1 MNLKIRTLVLEY
13 SLKIESHINTLLLG
27 HLEIFDKEKTKNFGN
42 KAGISFK
49 SKIDLLFDINVLN
62 KIEHQNLELQMNF
75 RNKFLHD
82 IESDSFT
89 YILDKFDSGI
99 RNRFLKFSESKKP
112 ENETE
117 YENTFENLFLNNMKV
132 ISSKYKARRESIVN
146 RTNYLTSLY
155 DSQLSMSKMA
165 SNFAEEIMLI
175 IENSELEN
183 PEINA
188 LFEPVLKRC
197 LKFVEDYESEG
208 NKIEELSKKF
218 ELLPKNK
225 MII

>member
-13 SLKIESHINTLLLG
+13 SLKIENHINTLLLG

-49 SKIDLLFDINVLN
+49 SKIDLLFDINVLD
-62 KIEHQNLELQMNF
+62 KVEHQNLELQMNF

-89 YILDKFDSGI
+89 YILGKFDSGI
-99 RNRFLKFSESKKP
+99 KNRFLKFSESKKP
-112 ENETE
+112 DNETE
-117 YENTFENLFLNNMKV
+117 LENAFENLFLNNMKV
-132 ISSKYKARRESIVN
+132 INAKYKARRESILN

-175 IENSELEN
+175 IEKSELEN
-183 PEINA
+183 PQINS